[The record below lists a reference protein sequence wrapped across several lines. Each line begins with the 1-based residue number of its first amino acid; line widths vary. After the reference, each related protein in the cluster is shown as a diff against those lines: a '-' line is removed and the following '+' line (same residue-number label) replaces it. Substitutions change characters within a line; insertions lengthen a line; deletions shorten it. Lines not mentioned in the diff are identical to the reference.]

1 MLSEVAQV
9 CGQKESEAEAP
20 GFMLQ
25 LAFEEEATVL
35 VTFSLAFF
43 LISVTQMKSFAHCLL
58 SGTFFV
64 QAQGHRLRYILVV
77 QL

>member
-9 CGQKESEAEAP
+9 CGQKESEPEAP

-35 VTFSLAFF
+35 VTFSLAFS
-43 LISVTQMKSFAHCLL
+43 LISSVTQMKSFAHCLL

-64 QAQGHRLRYILVV
+64 QAQGRRLRYILV